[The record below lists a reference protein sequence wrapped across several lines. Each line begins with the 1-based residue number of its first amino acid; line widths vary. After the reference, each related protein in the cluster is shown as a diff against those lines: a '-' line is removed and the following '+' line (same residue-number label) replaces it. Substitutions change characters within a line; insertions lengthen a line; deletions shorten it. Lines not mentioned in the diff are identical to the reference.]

1 MNAPDTFLKPLP
13 DLETTMSCEM
23 TPATAHGVARVNGV
37 PLHLIDEALEPGLL
51 EELAWGEIL
60 RQRAVSLGLL
70 PAHTG
75 PGLSGLT
82 EADQHIIEDMLER
95 EVPSG
100 QPTEAEC
107 RRYYDG
113 HARQFHH
120 HQSMHLRHIL
130 FAVTPGV
137 DVHALTRRAET
148 VLLELSRTDVAPNR
162 FAALA
167 GELSNC
173 PSGQHGGDL
182 GRIGPHDCAPELA
195 EALFYRDDR
204 PRHTGLQ
211 PRLVMTRHGL
221 HIIDVLAIE
230 PGALA
235 PFEQVRAD
243 IAQRLTHHS
252 RARALHQYMQLRVG
266 EARLEGLELAGATTP
281 LVQ

>member
-1 MNAPDTFLKPLP
+1 MNAMAAINGVALAGPGEQLDAAELRERAWAEL
-13 DLETTMSCEM
+13 LRQEAVRRGVL
-23 TPATAHGVARVNGV
+23 PATGLPV
-37 PLHLIDEALEPGLL
+37 PPLLSEAQQQ
-51 EELAWGEIL
+51 A
-60 RQRAVSLGLL
+60 
-70 PAHTG
+70 
-75 PGLSGLT
+75 
-82 EADQHIIEDMLER
+82 IEDMLAG
-95 EVPSG
+95 EVPLQMPG
-100 QPTEAEC
+100 EAEC
-107 RRYYDG
+107 RRYYDA
-113 HARQFHH
+113 HMARFIEGRQV
-120 HQSMHLRHIL
+120 HLRHIL